1 MLQIS
6 RKLNRRGRNV
16 ALKLDYGVNASS
28 SDRLNYATTR
38 YFKNGTE
45 KVLNQK
51 IENQTDG
58 DNYRIQLVYVEP
70 LPWAH
75 FLQFRYSYQH
85 RTSNSDRKAYN
96 WNKELEDFTEDPDTL
111 NSNCFE
117 NQYSNHLVNLSV
129 RTSQKKYNYNVGVD
143 LEPQKSVSDNFLLDE
158 LKYSLPRSVLNFS
171 PTVSS

>member
-1 MLQIS
+1 M
-6 RKLNRRGRNV
+6 
-16 ALKLDYGVNASS
+16 
-28 SDRLNYATTR
+28 
-38 YFKNGTE
+38 
-45 KVLNQK
+45 LNQK

-129 RTSQKKYNYNVGVD
+129 RTSQKNIIIMSESISNHKIG
-143 LEPQKSVSDNFLLDE
+143 Q
-158 LKYSLPRSVLNFS
+158 
-171 PTVSS
+171 